1 MPSSSSIADVLAAAF
16 AHLDGGRIDEARKL
30 ARMLAKQVPE
40 TPGFAYLDGLIALAD
55 RDGAKA
61 ARHIARALKQ
71 TPDAAPL
78 LLAMARAQALQGRD
92 AEAEEHYRHLVQ
104 AEPKAI
110 AGRVELAALLTKR
123 GIAQREAGASAMAAA
138 LFGEAASFDPSS
150 PLTHW
155 LLGQAREALGA
166 DEAASEAYRH
176 TLALDPEDR
185 YGAALALAR
194 LGAAAVPDKA
204 PDAFVRD
211 LFDQYADRFDT
222 ALVETLHYRAP
233 SLLVEAI
240 RRTLGP
246 GPFDIYDAGCGT
258 GLMGVALKPV
268 AKRLAGS
275 DLSARM
281 VEKARARG
289 VYDELAAGDMVAL
302 LRATPG
308 SYDLVTAADVLV
320 YIGALDAVFAAAG
333 HALKTGGGFAFT
345 VERGS
350 EEEWSLGE
358 SGRYAHSAAY
368 LRRLAADHGFAV
380 ATLDEAS
387 TREDRG
393 QPVPG
398 LVCVLR
404 KQQ

>member
-1 MPSSSSIADVLAAAF
+1 MKRPTTVADTLATAF
-16 AHLDGGRIDEARKL
+16 AHLDGGRIEEARRL
-30 ARMLAKQVPE
+30 ARMLSKQTPE
-40 TPGFAYLDGLIALAD
+40 PPGLAYLDGLIALAD
-55 RDGAKA
+55 KDGTKA

-71 TPDAAPL
+71 TPDATPL
-78 LLAMARAQALQGRD
+78 VLAMARAQALQGRD
-92 AEAEEHYRHLVQ
+92 AEAEEHYRRLVQ
-104 AEPKAI
+104 AEPKAT

-123 GIAQREAGASAMAAA
+123 GIAQREAGATAMAAA

-150 PLTHW
+150 ALTHF
-155 LLGQAREALGA
+155 LLGQAREVLGTREQA
-166 DEAASEAYRH
+166 VEAYRRA
-176 TLALDPEDR
+176 LALDPTDR

-194 LGAAAVPDKA
+194 LGGAPAPGKA

-233 SLLVEAI
+233 ELLVEAI

-258 GLMGVALKPV
+258 GLMGEALKPM
-268 AKRLAGS
+268 ARRLAGS

-289 VYDELAAGDMVAL
+289 VYDELATGDMVAL
-302 LRATPG
+302 LGVAPG

-320 YIGALDAVFAAAG
+320 YIGDLADVFAAAG
-333 HALKTGGGFAFT
+333 RALRASGGFAFT

-350 EEEWSLGE
+350 GEGWNLGE
-358 SGRYAHSAAY
+358 SGRYAHGAAY
-368 LRRLAADHGFAV
+368 LRKLAAAHGFAV
-380 ATLDEAS
+380 AALDEAS

-404 KQQ
+404 KDS